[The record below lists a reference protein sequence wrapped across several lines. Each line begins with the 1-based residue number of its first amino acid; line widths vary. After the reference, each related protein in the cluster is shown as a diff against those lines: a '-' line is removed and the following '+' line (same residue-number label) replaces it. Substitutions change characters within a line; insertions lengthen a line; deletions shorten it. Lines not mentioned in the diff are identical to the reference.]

1 MLRPARV
8 RTRIEGSALLEFAI
22 VLPLLVV
29 FIVGI
34 YDFSGA
40 FNQKQKISHAAQE
53 GAVAAGAQ
61 PMTDLDSTNSD
72 PDSLHSVVTVI
83 ANSLINDHVVPQ
95 AGCDPLAG
103 AWVSGLKWRYTITCG
118 ADALI
123 INIDR
128 GVIVDPGPPASVGT
142 TVEVSYPYRWRFN
155 SVIQLLIPGAVY
167 VTTPVLDE
175 SATVHNQM

>member
-1 MLRPARV
+1 MNRRARV
-8 RTRIEGSALLEFAI
+8 RKPTEGSALLEFAI

-34 YDFSGA
+34 YDFSGS

-53 GAVAAGAQ
+53 GAVVAGAQ
-61 PMTDLDSTNSD
+61 PMTDLDSANAS
-72 PDSLHSVVTVI
+72 PDSLQQVVTVI
-83 ANSLINDHVVPQ
+83 TTSLTSNNVIPQ
-95 AGCDPLAG
+95 AGCDPPTG
-103 AWVSGLKWRYTITCG
+103 VWVSGLKWQYTITCG
-118 ADALI
+118 DDLV

-128 GVIVDPGPPASVGT
+128 GVIVDPGPPATVGS

-155 SVIQLLIPGAVY
+155 SVIQLLFPGAGFAA
-167 VTTPVLDE
+167 TTILDE

>member
-1 MLRPARV
+1 MRRAVRV
-8 RTRIEGSALLEFAI
+8 RKRTKGSALLEFAI

-34 YDFSGA
+34 YDFSGS

-61 PMTDLDSTNSD
+61 PMTDLDSTNGD

-83 ANSLINDHVVPQ
+83 ANSLMNNNVVPQ

-103 AWVSGLKWRYTITCG
+103 AWVSGLQWRYRITCG
-118 ADALI
+118 SDDLTI
-123 INIDR
+123 TIDR
-128 GVIVDPGPPASVGT
+128 GVLVAGPPA
-142 TVEVSYPYRWRFN
+142 TVSTAVTVSFPYHWRFS
-155 SVIQLLIPGAVY
+155 SVIQLLIPGASY
-167 VTTPVLDE
+167 AATTDLRE
-175 SATVHNQM
+175 TATVHNQI

>member
-1 MLRPARV
+1 MRRR
-8 RTRIEGSALLEFAI
+8 RTLTPKTEGAALIEFAI

-29 FIVGI
+29 FLVGI

-61 PMTDLDSTNSD
+61 PMTDLDSANGNPNS
-72 PDSLHSVVTVI
+72 LQQVVTVI
-83 ANSLINDHVVPQ
+83 ATSLTANNVVPQ
-95 AGCDPLAG
+95 AGCAPPAG
-103 AWVSGLKWRYTITCG
+103 AWVAGLKWRYTITCG
-118 ADALI
+118 ADSLI

-128 GVIVDPGPPASVGT
+128 GVIVDPGPPASVGS
-142 TVEVSYPYRWRFN
+142 TVEVSYPYHWRFS
-155 SVIQLLIPGAVY
+155 SVIQLLFPGAGY
-167 VTTPVLDE
+167 ATTTLLDE

>member
-1 MLRPARV
+1 MTRRARV
-8 RTRIEGSALLEFAI
+8 RKPTEGSALLEFAI

-34 YDFSGA
+34 YDFSGS

-72 PDSLHSVVTVI
+72 PYSLHSVVTVI
-83 ANSLINDHVVPQ
+83 ANSLTANNVIPQ
-95 AGCDPLAG
+95 GGCDSPAG
-103 AWVSGLKWRYTITCG
+103 VWVIRLKWQYTMTCG
-118 ADALI
+118 ADTLTI
-123 INIDR
+123 IIDR
-128 GVIVDPGPPASVGT
+128 GVIVDPGPPATIGT
-142 TVEVSYPYRWRFN
+142 TVEVSYPYRWRFS
-155 SVIQLLIPGAVY
+155 SVIQLLFPGAGY
-167 VTTPVLDE
+167 ATTTVLDE